1 MTKTRA
7 YTETKTS
14 TLKNALDPHLIL
26 LTFLKVGTRLAGPV
40 LTRLLVSDRDGMI
53 LQRRVQNFDLY
64 IIIRLSW
71 CSILLSVPFDQQ
83 SRYNIHILS
92 KGSFH
97 LRFSGFCPL
106 RKKTFFFHTDFPS
119 RGGGYPPIPLR
130 KKSAKTAIFGRK
142 TPILALF
149 DPFFE

>member
-64 IIIRLSW
+64 IRLS
-71 CSILLSVPFDQQ
+71 
-83 SRYNIHILS
+83 
-92 KGSFH
+92 
-97 LRFSGFCPL
+97 
-106 RKKTFFFHTDFPS
+106 
-119 RGGGYPPIPLR
+119 
-130 KKSAKTAIFGRK
+130 
-142 TPILALF
+142 
-149 DPFFE
+149 